1 VSAAGGAA
9 SGAPPDCGDAA
20 GTGAGTATAQGRAT
34 QRQLIGAAAES
45 LAAQHLEAAGLTVL
59 ARNYRCRMGEL
70 DLVARDGEVL
80 VIAEVRL
87 RRSAQ
92 FGGAAASITWQK
104 RRRIVRATRHLL
116 AREPALQRLR
126 VRFDALVV
134 EGEGAIQWFKGA
146 FDAR

>member
-1 VSAAGGAA
+1 MSAAGGA
-9 SGAPPDCGDAA
+9 PPDP
-20 GTGAGTATAQGRAT
+20 GRAT
-34 QRQLIGAAAES
+34 ERQRVGAAAES
-45 LAAQHLEAAGLTVL
+45 LAALHLEAAGLSLLT
-59 ARNYRCRMGEL
+59 RNYRCRMGEL